1 MTRFSVIIEE
11 FTVNENDLLTHEKFL
26 IILTSVKTLWKHAS
40 QTERKPEEQVS
51 MSIYFTG

>member
-26 IILTSVKTLWKHAS
+26 IILTSVETPLE
-40 QTERKPEEQVS
+40 TREPD
-51 MSIYFTG
+51 